1 MINLR
6 WLLAVPVM
14 LAAATFAAPATA
26 ADATIRDRG
35 GMFSKE
41 AVKKAEAVLDK
52 VVHASGIPIVI
63 ETIDAIPDLE
73 ANAPTQQRRRAIDLL
88 ARERDRAI
96 RDEGIYLL
104 ISKRDHVI
112 SHVLVRERLADA
124 LPIGK
129 RDAIRDAFVEDF
141 KHEGGYD
148 AGLLNGARAI
158 EKALEGV
165 SVRGAGLAHGG
176 GVARPQHR
184 ADGGRVPAGR
194 STMTTFFMIIVGI
207 FGVLL
212 VLRLIGGLFNRSAGQ
227 GFPGQAGMGM
237 QRPGMGGG
245 PGYGYGGGPGYGG
258 RGGGFFSGMLG
269 GLGGALPATGCTTS
283 SSAAATVSTARLM
296 QAPCPTRPP
305 LPIRVVMP
313 SSAPTTTPA
322 GAPRGMTAAVAV
334 VATLAVAI
342 GAAVV
347 TGAGAAAIG
356 VAAAATGNEPM
367 QRFQSRRDKL
377 RAGWKAAE
385 LDALFVSATSN
396 VSYLT
401 GFTGDSSMLVVGKK
415 RDLVISDGRFTTQLE
430 QECPGLDACIRL
442 PGEDMNPAIARV
454 LTTMGLKHVGFEAAH
469 CTVADQQ
476 ALAGERW
483 AWRWSA

>member
-14 LAAATFAAPATA
+14 LAAATVAAPATA

-41 AVKKAEAVLDK
+41 AVKKAEAVLEK

-165 SVRGAGLAHGG
+165 SVRGAGLAHGA
-176 GVARPQHR
+176 GVARAQHR

-194 STMTTFFMIIVGI
+194 STMGTFLMIIVGI

-212 VLRLIGGLFNRSAGQ
+212 VLRLIGGLFNRSAGP
-227 GFPGQAGMGM
+227 GFPGQSGMGM
-237 QRPGMGGG
+237 PRPGMGGG

-269 GLGGALPATGCTTS
+269 GLGGALAGNWLYDQFSGGRHGQYGSADAGSMPDSTG
-283 SSAAATVSTARLM
+283 
-296 QAPCPTRPP
+296 
-305 LPIRVVMP
+305 
-313 SSAPTTTPA
+313 TPDQGGDA
-322 GAPRGMTAAVAV
+322 I
-334 VATLAVAI
+334 I
-342 GAAVV
+342 GADDDP
-347 TGAGAAAIG
+347 GGG
-356 VAAAATGNEPM
+356 
-367 QRFQSRRDKL
+367 
-377 RAGWKAAE
+377 
-385 LDALFVSATSN
+385 TSWDD
-396 VSYLT
+396 
-401 GFTGDSSMLVVGKK
+401 GGGGGGGDVGGG
-415 RDLVISDGRFTTQLE
+415 DWGGGGGDWG
-430 QECPGLDACIRL
+430 GGGGDW
-442 PGEDMNPAIARV
+442 GGGGGD
-454 LTTMGLKHVGFEAAH
+454 
-469 CTVADQQ
+469 
-476 ALAGERW
+476 W
-483 AWRWSA
+483 